1 MRLAYADPP
10 YVNCAHLYKEQPEYN
25 GEIDYPTLIKKIETE
40 YDGYVLHA
48 SSPSIP
54 YLTTLLAPETYR
66 IMAWIKPF
74 AAFKK
79 NVSVAYAW
87 EPVFVKPVRKPV
99 VSGRVIMRDWFPHS
113 ITMKKGLTGVKPA
126 PVVEWVL
133 EMAGMEHN
141 DDLDDLYPGT
151 GAVSAA
157 WEAWKI
163 KLLLGVIHE
172 RSDKLET
179 RVQQSKDNL
188 QERTRSSSMEGSMGE
203 TLCLAADSLH
213 HLWICN
219 QYSTRTTLRMEIYAI
234 CSSYNH

>member
-10 YVNCAHLYKEQPEYN
+10 YVNCAHLYKDQPEYD
-25 GEIDYPTLIKKIETE
+25 GEIDYPALIKKIETE

-87 EPVFVKPVRKPV
+87 EPVFVRPVRKPV

-113 ITMKKGLTGVKPA
+113 ITMKKGLTGVKPSA
-126 PVVEWVL
+126 VVEWAL

-151 GAVSAA
+151 GAVTAA

-163 KLLLGVIHE
+163 RLLLG
-172 RSDKLET
+172 
-179 RVQQSKDNL
+179 
-188 QERTRSSSMEGSMGE
+188 
-203 TLCLAADSLH
+203 
-213 HLWICN
+213 
-219 QYSTRTTLRMEIYAI
+219 
-234 CSSYNH
+234 